1 MQALWHPGCSSH
13 RLLDLVFL
21 SLLSQPH
28 STALPSPKRYGMRCE
43 DRYMKRGGNELP
55 RIPIP
60 RRWVN
65 SSGQDSS
72 PIHSGLLQCL
82 VGKTIGDARR
92 TRVRRRGLWA
102 ACVVLLLGVGV
113 LLVGIGTGSAKD
125 GGDEDEDAGAK
136 CSEATL
142 NGTYL
147 FAHDGVKIEGK
158 DQGPFAVA
166 GYDVFDG
173 NGHVK
178 SVDSFNFNG
187 QVGRKHH
194 NSSTYTVKADC
205 TGTATYGGGVQVDL
219 FIAPDGS
226 LYTWVEVK
234 SKSDVASGFEL
245 RGTAKQ
251 VGD

>member
-1 MQALWHPGCSSH
+1 MHDPAS
-13 RLLDLVFL
+13 
-21 SLLSQPH
+21 
-28 STALPSPKRYGMRCE
+28 
-43 DRYMKRGGNELP
+43 ELR

-60 RRWVN
+60 RTPVN

-102 ACVVLLLGVGV
+102 ACVALLLGVGV
-113 LLVGIGTGSAKD
+113 LVVGIGTGSAKD
-125 GGDEDEDAGAK
+125 EDDKDEDAGAK

-147 FAHDGVKIEGK
+147 FAQNGVKIKGN
-158 DQGPFAVA
+158 DQLPVAAA
-166 GYDVFDG
+166 GYEVYDG
-173 NGHVK
+173 NGKVETVQ
-178 SVDSFNFNG
+178 SGNANG
-187 QVGRKHH
+187 ETFRNERFSG
-194 NSSTYTVKADC
+194 TYTVKADC
-205 TGTATYGGGVQVDL
+205 TGTAYGVVDL

-226 LYTWVEVK
+226 MFTFVQIKPK
-234 SKSDVASGFEL
+234 SNVTSGFEL
-245 RGTAKQ
+245 QGTAKR